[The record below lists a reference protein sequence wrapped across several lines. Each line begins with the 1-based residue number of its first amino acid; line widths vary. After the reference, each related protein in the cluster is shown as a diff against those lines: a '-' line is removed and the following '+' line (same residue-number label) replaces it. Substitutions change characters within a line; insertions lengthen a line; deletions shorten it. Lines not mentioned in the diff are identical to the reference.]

1 MDHCLVSIIMPVY
14 NGEKYIREAI
24 ESVLKQSCSWQ
35 LLIIDDCSTD
45 HTYEVISPYLEDSRI
60 KYFRNEQNLGVAKSR
75 NKGIS
80 RAVGDYIAFLD
91 ADDRWREDKLEK
103 QLAVL
108 EEKNAVLCSTARAL
122 MDEKGKLTGKVI
134 PVKEAIR
141 YKELLHSN
149 RISMSSAVLKR
160 EVALEFPMG
169 HDQLH
174 EDYILWL
181 QVLKRYGIA
190 YGINEPLLE
199 YRLSPKSKSG
209 NKWKSAKMTFG
220 VYRYMG
226 FGVLKSIC
234 YFCSYAVHGVLKY
247 L

>member
-1 MDHCLVSIIMPVY
+1 MISVIMPVY
-14 NGEKYIREAI
+14 NGEKYIKEAI
-24 ESVLKQSCSWQ
+24 ESVLKQSCAWE
-35 LLIIDDCSTD
+35 LIIIDDGSTD
-45 HTYEVISPYLEDSRI
+45 RTFEVIYPFLEDDRI
-60 KYFRNEQNLGVAKSR
+60 QYRRNEQNLGVAKSR
-75 NKGIS
+75 NRGIFLAKGEY
-80 RAVGDYIAFLD
+80 VAFLD

-103 QLAVL
+103 QLKL
-108 EEKNAVLCSTARAL
+108 LNEKNAVLCSTARAL

-134 PVKEAIR
+134 PVKETIR

-226 FGVLKSIC
+226 FGVIKSIC